1 MIPREFIEE
10 LKHRCDLEEVIG
22 SYIPLKRAGANMSGC
37 CPFHSE
43 KTPSFTVFPD
53 KHFYCFGCGAGGDV
67 ITFIMR
73 QENLDYAGAI
83 EFLAN
88 RAGLTVPRDGERRDE
103 GVKRTRVLEMN
114 REAARY
120 FREMLFSDVGREA
133 MAYLQSRKLDGATIK
148 RFGLGYA
155 PASFGGLCDRLHKL
169 GYRDDEMIAAF
180 LCGKSQKTGR
190 PYDYFRN
197 RVMFPIIDVA
207 GNVIAFGG
215 RVMDDS
221 KPKYLNSSDT
231 PAFKKSR
238 NLFALNYAKGN
249 CAEQMILCEGYMD
262 VIALHAAGFPFAVAT
277 LGTAITADQAR
288 LMSKYTSRVVISYDS
303 DEAGQRA
310 AQKALRILGEVGL
323 ETRVLRMSGAKDPDE
338 YIKTFGADRF
348 RQVLSN
354 SATGFEYRLDSILA
368 AHDPRIPEEKI
379 KAAAEICR
387 IIAGTYSHVER
398 EVYVTE
404 AAKRLELP
412 IEVVRSDVARE
423 AAKIRRERRQQEGKD
438 ARAAAAGFGDRV
450 NPDAAKNMR
459 VSRAEETV
467 IGLMLLYDEH
477 RAALASGAV
486 ELCEDDFFTA
496 FGRKAFS
503 AVMALERSDAGFDM
517 SLLGDA
523 FSPDEIGRLE
533 RLRLDRRALSEN
545 GIGVL
550 RESAALLRD
559 EGNRRREGETG
570 GGTLSL
576 IERRR
581 AALAEAKKQNNK
593 K

>member
-10 LKHRCDLEEVIG
+10 LKARCDLEEVIG

-67 ITFIMR
+67 VTFIMR
-73 QENLDYAGAI
+73 QENLDYTGAI

-88 RAGLTVPRDGERRDE
+88 RAGLAVPRTGEKREE
-103 GVKRTRVLEMN
+103 GVKRARVLDMN

-120 FREMLFSDVGREA
+120 FRAMLFSDQGREA

-155 PASFGGLCDRLHKL
+155 PASFGGLCDHLHKL
-169 GYRDDEMIAAF
+169 GYTDEEMVAAF

-249 CAEQMILCEGYMD
+249 CTEQMILCEGYMD
-262 VIALHAAGFPFAVAT
+262 VIALHAAGFPCAVAT
-277 LGTAITADQAR
+277 LGTAITPEQAR
-288 LMSKYTSRVVISYDS
+288 LMTKYTQRVVISYDS

-323 ETRVLRMSGAKDPDE
+323 ETRVLRMNGAKDPDE
-338 YIKTFGADRF
+338 YIKTYGADRF
-348 RQVLSN
+348 RQLLAG
-354 SATGFEYRLDSILA
+354 SATGFEYRLETVLA
-368 AHDPRIPEEKI
+368 HHDPAVPEEKI
-379 KAAAEICR
+379 KASAELCR
-387 IIAGTYSHVER
+387 IIAGTYSSVER
-398 EVYVTE
+398 EVYVNET
-404 AAKRLELP
+404 AKRLELP
-412 IEVVRSDVARE
+412 VDVLRHDVEREVNRM
-423 AAKIRRERRQQEGKD
+423 RRERRQQEGKD
-438 ARAAAAGFGDRV
+438 AQAAASGFGDRV

-459 VSRAEETV
+459 VARTEETV
-467 IGLMLLYDEH
+467 LGLMLLYDEH
-477 RAALASGAV
+477 RAAVAGGAV
-486 ELCEDDFFTA
+486 SLEEEDFFTEFNRRVFA
-496 FGRKAFS
+496 

-517 SLLGDA
+517 SLLGES
-523 FSPDEIGRLE
+523 FTPDEVGRLE
-533 RLRLDRRALSEN
+533 RMRLNRRELSEN
-545 GIGVL
+545 GISVL
-550 RESAALLRD
+550 RESAALLR
-559 EGNRRREGETG
+559 EEAVRRREGGEQG
-570 GGTLSL
+570 SALSA
-576 IERRR
+576 IERKR
-581 AALAEAKKQNNK
+581 AALAAAKGQKAK
-593 K
+593 